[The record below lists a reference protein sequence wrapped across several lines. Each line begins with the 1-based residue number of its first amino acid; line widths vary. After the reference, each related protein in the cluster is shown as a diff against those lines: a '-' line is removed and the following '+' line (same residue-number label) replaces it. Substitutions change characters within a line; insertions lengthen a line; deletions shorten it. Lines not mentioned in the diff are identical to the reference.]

1 VGELDVAASYLWQ
14 GGEDVLARAAALYA
28 KTSLGRAL
36 SMLLAFF
43 YCEKATFHALMKN
56 SCPIRM
62 VKLALACY
70 VSWLGMSHARCS
82 VFGCLCMSSLSCISE
97 AQWIEPI
104 KVYDDK
110 RRSSCVPFG

>member
-1 VGELDVAASYLWQ
+1 MLLLLISGRAGKTCLL
-14 GGEDVLARAAALYA
+14 VLLRSMQ

-36 SMLLAFF
+36 STLLAFF

-70 VSWLGMSHARCS
+70 VSW
-82 VFGCLCMSSLSCISE
+82 GCLMRDVLCLAVC
-97 AQWIEPI
+97 ACLHYHAFQKPN
-104 KVYDDK
+104 VLN
-110 RRSSCVPFG
+110 R

>member
-1 VGELDVAASYLWQ
+1 MLLLLISGRAGKTCLL
-14 GGEDVLARAAALYA
+14 VLLRSMQ

-36 SMLLAFF
+36 STLLAFF

-82 VFGCLCMSSLSCISE
+82 VFGCLCMPSLSCISE
-97 AQWIEPI
+97 AQCIEPI
-104 KVYDDK
+104 KEYDDK